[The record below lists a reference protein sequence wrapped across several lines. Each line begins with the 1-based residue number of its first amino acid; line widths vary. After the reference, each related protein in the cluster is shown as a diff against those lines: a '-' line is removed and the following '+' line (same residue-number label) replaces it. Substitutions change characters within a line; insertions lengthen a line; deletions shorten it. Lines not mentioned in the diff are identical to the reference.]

1 MATESLSPDAL
12 ALGSARLPFAEQAAF
27 FKQKMGTLLPTE
39 KWTDVIHEA
48 HDRGVVVAGAMKADL
63 LADFAKAIDGFV
75 SRGENMTDFVSR
87 FDDLVDKHG
96 WNFQGDR
103 DFRIRTIYQTNL
115 ATSYAAGRLV
125 LLKRAAADGLLW
137 MYKHSDL
144 SITPRPLHRAWNG
157 LCLSPNDP
165 WWFTHYPPNGWGCKC
180 YVVAV
185 HPSNVARLGG
195 RIAPAPDDGSR
206 SVTLGGRTLVVPKGI
221 DPGWAY
227 MPGASV
233 ADDLRAIV
241 DGKVAKLPAPLGK
254 AFKEEGAGVVAKPEK
269 PAATPNGAVATPN
282 GAIPAKTGAGD
293 NGGVNEEEKAAF
305 ATWSQAVIGENYRA
319 RHEFRRAGQLPG
331 FVLDDADVSAL
342 EPRSADIHISDYQL
356 RHSLREIK
364 SKRGAS
370 LPLSVLA
377 SLPDELESARWFFDS
392 RHKNLLAAFSEEIK
406 GKTGKAVVSVNFHRG
421 KADYNAI
428 TTTGLIEPFNLS
440 DPSLREILEGI
451 S

>member
-12 ALGSARLPFAEQAAF
+12 ALHSARLPFAEQAAF

-39 KWTDVIHEA
+39 KWTDALHEA
-48 HDRGVVVAGAMKADL
+48 HDRAVVVAGAMKADL

-75 SRGENMTDFVSR
+75 SRGENMTDFASR
-87 FDDLVDKHG
+87 FDDLVHKHG

-125 LLKRAAADGLLW
+125 QLRKAADDGLLW

-144 SITPRPLHRAWNG
+144 SITPRPLHQSWNG

-165 WWFTHYPPNGWGCKC
+165 WWLTHYPPNGWGCKC

-206 SVTLGGRTLVVPKGI
+206 SVTLGGQTLVVPKGI

-241 DGKVAKLPAPLGK
+241 DGKVAKLPEVLGK
-254 AFKEEGAGVVAKPEK
+254 ALKEEVAKTVAPKPVFEAHLPEMPK
-269 PAATPNGAVATPN
+269 
-282 GAIPAKTGAGD
+282 GD
-293 NGGVNEEEKAAF
+293 NGRMDLESFAHAAVAVADRKMETIIGEVVNAGRILDETGFDLSGYSHVLDNYGVRHTLKKHGNETVEEKRGQIAVTLADFPIIPRITDDPDRVF
-305 ATWSQAVIGENYRA
+305 ADGKNKVGRDVIVFAKVINY
-319 RHEFRRAGQLPG
+319 
-331 FVLDDADVSAL
+331 
-342 EPRSADIHISDYQL
+342 I
-356 RHSLREIK
+356 
-364 SKRGAS
+364 
-370 LPLSVLA
+370 
-377 SLPDELESARWFFDS
+377 
-392 RHKNLLAAFSEEIK
+392 
-406 GKTGKAVVSVNFHRG
+406 
-421 KADYNAI
+421 
-428 TTTGLIEPFNLS
+428 
-440 DPSLREILEGI
+440 
-451 S
+451 